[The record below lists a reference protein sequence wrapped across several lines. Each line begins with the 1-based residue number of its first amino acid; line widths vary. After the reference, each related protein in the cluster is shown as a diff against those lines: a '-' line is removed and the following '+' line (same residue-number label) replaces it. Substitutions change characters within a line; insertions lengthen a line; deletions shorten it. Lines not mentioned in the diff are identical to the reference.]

1 MAYLIQVLTHT
12 LRLGPF
18 QDILL
23 LQISERSSKKISLSM
38 TRNDGLLPRKGEETL
53 RETKNGLLFLILL
66 LLFVIFLLL
75 FLIFLL
81 LFLLFLLLLR
91 LIFFFP
97 GLDPGGEISQ
107 DGKRTKCA

>member
-38 TRNDGLLPRKGEETL
+38 TRNDGLLPKKGEETL
-53 RETKNGLLFLILL
+53 ETKNGLLFLMLL
-66 LLFVIFLLL
+66 LLFV
-75 FLIFLL
+75 IFLL

>member
-1 MAYLIQVLTHT
+1 MAFLIQVLTHT

-38 TRNDGLLPRKGEETL
+38 TRNDGLLPKKGEETL
-53 RETKNGLLFLILL
+53 ETKNGLLFLILL

>member
-1 MAYLIQVLTHT
+1 
-12 LRLGPF
+12 
-18 QDILL
+18 
-23 LQISERSSKKISLSM
+23 M
-38 TRNDGLLPRKGEETL
+38 TRNDGLLPKKGEETL
-53 RETKNGLLFLILL
+53 ETKNGLLFLMLL
-66 LLFVIFLLL
+66 LLFV
-75 FLIFLL
+75 IFLL

>member
-38 TRNDGLLPRKGEETL
+38 TRNDGLLPQKGEETL

-66 LLFVIFLLL
+66 LLFV
-75 FLIFLL
+75 IFLL

>member
-75 FLIFLL
+75 FL
-81 LFLLFLLLLR
+81 LFLLLLR